1 MFPHYIER
9 YSFKYQVNVSTLYII
24 LKTLIVTLYR
34 VNMNMLYVVCLFDKL
49 CLFRMYFIIVIADFS
64 IFVYHIL
71 YTRNC
76 QINYMD
82 QCSAK

>member
-1 MFPHYIER
+1 
-9 YSFKYQVNVSTLYII
+9 
-24 LKTLIVTLYR
+24 
-34 VNMNMLYVVCLFDKL
+34 MNMLYVVCLFDKL

-64 IFVYHIL
+64 ILYHIL
-71 YTRNC
+71 FTRNC